1 MKINEVEALVGI
13 TKKNIRFYESEGLLC
28 PRRNSENGY
37 RDYGEGEVDTL
48 RRIKLLRKLGVPLEE
63 IRQMLSGSHTVGDG
77 IRRHL
82 ISLERERANLQA
94 AIRFCAALTDCREKL
109 CCLDARTLLEQMER
123 MEQEGATFMDK
134 QKNDTK
140 RRRYIAPVVV
150 SCLTAVL
157 MAGCIWLMLWA
168 YAQDPA
174 DAPPLPLL
182 ALLVAIPGAVVL
194 GVILAL
200 ICRLREI
207 QKGEEDDA
215 KQY

>member
-157 MAGCIWLMLWA
+157 MAGCI
-168 YAQDPA
+168 
-174 DAPPLPLL
+174 
-182 ALLVAIPGAVVL
+182 
-194 GVILAL
+194 
-200 ICRLREI
+200 
-207 QKGEEDDA
+207 
-215 KQY
+215 